1 MEKDVNL
8 GLSNPSV
15 IQAKSAFL
23 GPAPAVNRCVVTFG
37 PTGLRVAFLEEDAD
51 TTPYFRAA
59 VTMHPQDGIALYKML
74 QGVLHEFEL
83 ELAGQMARQNVS
95 K

>member
-1 MEKDVNL
+1 MENDVSAR
-8 GLSNPSV
+8 LSNPTAT
-15 IQAKSAFL
+15 QAKTAFA
-23 GPAPAVNRCVVTFG
+23 GAAPAVNRFVATLG

-51 TTPYFRAA
+51 TTPYFRTA

-74 QGVLHEFEL
+74 QGVLHDFEL
-83 ELAGQMARQNVS
+83 ELDRQMATQNVS